1 MIIMNAEKNEND
13 KVDTFH
19 ISKPNFDIS
28 EVYKVKSFIR
38 RHTTSTNE
46 TEEFKECRAKN
57 HIPLVPV
64 HVLLHHGR
72 VFEIKTIRGML
83 YQMSVRIRD
92 KYGDDIV
99 YLLAPKFIDK
109 ENVCVT
115 YVNAYKNKV
124 LDESSDK

>member
-1 MIIMNAEKNEND
+1 
-13 KVDTFH
+13 
-19 ISKPNFDIS
+19 
-28 EVYKVKSFIR
+28 
-38 RHTTSTNE
+38 
-46 TEEFKECRAKN
+46 
-57 HIPLVPV
+57 
-64 HVLLHHGR
+64 
-72 VFEIKTIRGML
+72 
-83 YQMSVRIRD
+83 MSVRIRD